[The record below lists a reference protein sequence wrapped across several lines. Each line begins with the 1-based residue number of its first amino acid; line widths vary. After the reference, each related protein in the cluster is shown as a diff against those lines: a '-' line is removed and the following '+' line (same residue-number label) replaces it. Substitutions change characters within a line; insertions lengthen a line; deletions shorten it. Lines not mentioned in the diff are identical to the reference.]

1 MQDGGAMGMYVELRT
16 AGRVENLTHAIHA
29 AVERL
34 APGVAIEGLQT
45 QAEMID
51 NSLALSSERLLA
63 LLTGAFSAL
72 ALLLASVGLYGTT
85 AYMAGLRAREIAI
98 RVALGGGRR
107 RILWELLRQT
117 VVVVGVGLSIGLA
130 LAWMVALSICSALGN
145 TESHLVATLGI
156 AGPVLLAVAL
166 AAVWVPA
173 NRVVSRNP
181 MSALKYE

>member
-1 MQDGGAMGMYVELRT
+1 M
-16 AGRVENLTHAIHA
+16 
-29 AVERL
+29 
-34 APGVAIEGLQT
+34 
-45 QAEMID
+45 
-51 NSLALSSERLLA
+51 
-63 LLTGAFSAL
+63 
-72 ALLLASVGLYGTT
+72 
-85 AYMAGLRAREIAI
+85 
-98 RVALGGGRR
+98 
-107 RILWELLRQT
+107 
-117 VVVVGVGLSIGLA
+117 GLSIGLA